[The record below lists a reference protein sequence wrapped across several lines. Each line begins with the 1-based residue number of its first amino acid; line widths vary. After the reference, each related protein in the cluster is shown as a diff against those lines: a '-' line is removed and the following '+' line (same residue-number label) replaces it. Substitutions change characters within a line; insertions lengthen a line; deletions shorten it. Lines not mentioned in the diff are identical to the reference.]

1 MVTASWFSRFGHSLA
16 VFPSEVLCRRLTS
29 YCASNPIASASVP
42 RGTHHKTS
50 RGKTLLFHRAMPELL
65 LCASGRGSGYLSIAR
80 LPSHNSLT
88 IRFLFVIA
96 MLCHP
101 LPSDS
106 TSRWTP
112 LLRLAVPPQRGPQ
125 RTCTSWINAMPGA
138 QKIFAGY
145 AGKPRLPAGL
155 RVKGARL
162 KIQGFRSWT
171 SRKPPL
177 RWRPDGVTQPRNA
190 ARRPRGL

>member
-1 MVTASWFSRFGHSLA
+1 MVTASWFSRFGPSFA
-16 VFPSEVLCRRLTS
+16 VCSSKVLCRRLTS
-29 YCASNPIASASVP
+29 YCASNPIASALVT
-42 RGTHHKTS
+42 RGTHNKIS
-50 RGKTLLFHRAMPELL
+50 RGKTLLFHRAMPDLL
-65 LCASGRGSGYLSIAR
+65 LCASGRGSGYLSNAR

-112 LLRLAVPPQRGPQ
+112 LLRLAVPPRRGLQ

-138 QKIFAGY
+138 HK
-145 AGKPRLPAGL
+145 KMPA
-155 RVKGARL
+155 K
-162 KIQGFRSWT
+162 
-171 SRKPPL
+171 
-177 RWRPDGVTQPRNA
+177 
-190 ARRPRGL
+190 RGLGENFATVILAFTVANPGISYSLRIARWIR